1 MSESSSKN
9 LSAVQI
15 IKEKDTE
22 SSDPIQYFS
31 SRHWKRTYAHAHS
44 IARNS
49 ADAEDI
55 AQETYIKLFQT
66 LLSGRKINSCMA
78 WMKGVV
84 RKVVVDQFRKAR
96 PDLYASLD
104 DIFDD
109 SDGGQRNAL
118 AHLADGSSSIEER
131 LIHQSLVDESL
142 RVLAEMP
149 ERDREC
155 VLMYA
160 RGYKF
165 VQIASALELPY
176 EAAIAI
182 TRRAL
187 ERTRRSVEKAS
198 CWNESRRKAACLTA
212 FDQHIRKNVNEA
224 QVLSIQVADVCP
236 SVRALCQIGDVY
248 SFGDV
253 VVNVASRQLSRGGS
267 LVRIS
272 SKEFELLRYFL
283 NHSSETLT
291 RGRLLREV
299 WGYHHYWA
307 MRTGDTHIA
316 RLRQKVEENPGQPR
330 FIVTVRGVGYRFL
343 PGNSLNSTKQASVY
357 YSGQ

>member
-1 MSESSSKN
+1 MSESSFKN
-9 LSAVQI
+9 LSASQI
-15 IKEKDTE
+15 IKNKDIE
-22 SSDPIQYFS
+22 PSDPIQYFS

-44 IARNS
+44 IAHNS

-84 RKVVVDQFRKAR
+84 LKVVVDQFRKTR
-96 PDLYASLD
+96 PDLYASVDDILD
-104 DIFDD
+104 D
-109 SDGGQRNAL
+109 SNGGQRNAL
-118 AHLADGSSSIEER
+118 AHLADGSSSIEEQ
-131 LIHQSLVDESL
+131 LIHQSLISESL
-142 RVLAEMP
+142 RILAEMP

-155 VLMYA
+155 VLMYV

-165 VQIASALELPY
+165 VQIASALGMPY
-176 EAAIAI
+176 ETAIAT

-187 ERTRRSVEKAS
+187 ERTRRSIEKAG
-198 CWNESRRKAACLTA
+198 CWNESRRKTTYLTA
-212 FDQHIRKNVNEA
+212 TDQRAKDNVNAER
-224 QVLSIQVADVCP
+224 VLSIHVKADIRP

-267 LVRIS
+267 LDRVS
-272 SKEFELLRYFL
+272 SKEFDLLRYFL
-283 NHSSETLT
+283 NHSGETLT

-299 WGYHHYWA
+299 WGYHHAWA
-307 MRTGDTHIA
+307 MRTLDTHVA
-316 RLRQKVEENPGQPR
+316 HLRRKVETNLGQPR

-343 PGNSLNSTKQASVY
+343 PGDSPNNT
-357 YSGQ
+357 

>member
-1 MSESSSKN
+1 MSESLSKN
-9 LSAVQI
+9 VSAAQI
-15 IKEKDTE
+15 IKNKDTG

-44 IARNS
+44 IAHNS

-66 LLSGRKINSCMA
+66 FLAGRKIDSCMA
-78 WMKGVV
+78 WIKGVV

-96 PDLYASLD
+96 PDLYASVD

-109 SDGGQRNAL
+109 TESGRRNTL
-118 AHLADGSSSIEER
+118 AHLADSSSSIEDR
-131 LIHQSLVDESL
+131 LIHQSLVHESL
-142 RVLAEMP
+142 RVLAELP

-165 VQIASALELPY
+165 VQIASALGIPY
-176 EAAIAI
+176 ETAIAT
-182 TRRAL
+182 TRRAF
-187 ERTRRSVEKAS
+187 ERTRRGIEKAG
-198 CWNESRRKAACLTA
+198 CWNESRRKAECLTA
-212 FDQHIRKNVNEA
+212 ADRDAKGNVNKGQALLIQAEA
-224 QVLSIQVADVCP
+224 NIRP

-253 VVNVASRQLSRGGS
+253 VVNVTSRRLSRGGAV
-267 LVRIS
+267 VRVS

-283 NHSSETLT
+283 NHAGETLT
-291 RGRLLREV
+291 RGRLLQEV
-299 WGYHHYWA
+299 WGYHHSWT
-307 MRTGDTHIA
+307 MRTLDTHVA
-316 RLRQKVEENPGQPR
+316 RLRQKVEINPGQPR

-343 PGNSLNSTKQASVY
+343 PG
-357 YSGQ
+357 GQP